1 MADQTVLAFD
11 TSAAHCAAA
20 LLCNGA
26 ILGSTFETMQKGQA
40 EALVPLIQTLLAE
53 TQTSLHKIGR
63 IGVGLGPGNFTGIR
77 ISISLARGLGLS
89 LGCPVIG
96 VDSFDASIEEET
108 KETLIAIPATRDQ
121 FYTRSSANLQATP
134 QMSDAPTL
142 ATSPIPVH
150 YRPKPDLLVANIA
163 RIAARRDVKT
173 VMPPAPLYVKPA
185 DAAPRRDPGPK
196 ILHPNAS

>member
-26 ILGSTFETMQKGQA
+26 IIGSTFETMQKGQA

-96 VDSFDASIEEET
+96 VDSFEASIEEET

-121 FYTRSSANLQATP
+121 FYTRSSANLRATP
-134 QMSDAPTL
+134 QMSDAPIL
-142 ATSPIPVH
+142 ATSPIPVL

>member
-1 MADQTVLAFD
+1 VADQTVLAFD

-40 EALVPLIQTLLAE
+40 EALVPLIQALLAE

-96 VDSFDASIEEET
+96 VDSFEASIEEKT
-108 KETLIAIPATRDQ
+108 KETLIAIPATGDK
-121 FYTRSSANLQATP
+121 FYTRSSANLQAAP
-134 QMSDAPTL
+134 EMSDAPTL
-142 ATSPIPVH
+142 ATSPIPVL

-163 RIAARRDVKT
+163 RIAARKDVKT
-173 VMPPAPLYVKPA
+173 ATPPAPLYVKPA
-185 DAAPRRDPGPK
+185 DAAPSRDPGPK
-196 ILHPNAS
+196 ILQPNAS

>member
-96 VDSFDASIEEET
+96 VDSFEASIEEET

-134 QMSDAPTL
+134 QMIDAPTL
-142 ATSPIPVH
+142 ATSPIPVL

>member
-96 VDSFDASIEEET
+96 VDSFEASIEEET

-134 QMSDAPTL
+134 QMIDAPTL

>member
-26 ILGSTFETMQKGQA
+26 ILGSTFEAMQKGQA

-63 IGVGLGPGNFTGIR
+63 IGVGVGPGNFTGIR

-89 LGCPVIG
+89 LDCPVIG
-96 VDSFDASIEEET
+96 VDSFEASIEGKT

-142 ATSPIPVH
+142 ATSPIPVL
-150 YRPKPDLLVANIA
+150 YRPKPDLLVANMA

-185 DAAPRRDPGPK
+185 DAALRRDPGPK

>member
-26 ILGSTFETMQKGQA
+26 ILGSKFKAMQKGQA

-96 VDSFDASIEEET
+96 VDSFEASIKEKT
-108 KETLIAIPATRDQ
+108 NETLIAIPATRDQ

-134 QMSDAPTL
+134 QMSATPKL
-142 ATSPIPVH
+142 ATSPIPVL

-163 RIAARRDVKT
+163 RIAARRDIKT
-173 VMPPAPLYVKPA
+173 VTPPAPLYVKPA
-185 DAAPRRDPGPK
+185 DAAPSRDPGPK
-196 ILHPNAS
+196 ILHPNVS

>member
-96 VDSFDASIEEET
+96 VDSFEASIEEET

>member
-1 MADQTVLAFD
+1 
-11 TSAAHCAAA
+11 
-20 LLCNGA
+20 
-26 ILGSTFETMQKGQA
+26 MQKGQA
-40 EALVPLIQTLLAE
+40 EALAPLIQTLLAE

-96 VDSFDASIEEET
+96 VDSFEASIEEET

-121 FYTRSSANLQATP
+121 FYTRSSANLLATP

-142 ATSPIPVH
+142 ATSPIPVL

>member
-1 MADQTVLAFD
+1 VADQTVLAFD

-53 TQTSLHKIGR
+53 TQTNLHKIGR

-96 VDSFDASIEEET
+96 VDSFEASIEGKT

-121 FYTRSSANLQATP
+121 FYTRSSANLQAAP
-134 QMSDAPTL
+134 EVSDAPTL
-142 ATSPIPVH
+142 ATSPIPVL

-163 RIAARRDVKT
+163 RIAARKDVKT
-173 VMPPAPLYVKPA
+173 APPPAPLYVKPA
-185 DAAPRRDPGPK
+185 DAAPSRDPGPK
-196 ILHPNAS
+196 ILQPNAS

>member
-53 TQTSLHKIGR
+53 TQTNLHKIGR

-96 VDSFDASIEEET
+96 VDSFEASIEGKT

-121 FYTRSSANLQATP
+121 FYTRSGANLQAAP
-134 QMSDAPTL
+134 EMSDAPTL
-142 ATSPIPVH
+142 ATSPIPVL

-163 RIAARRDVKT
+163 RIAARKDVKT
-173 VMPPAPLYVKPA
+173 ATPPAPLYVKPA
-185 DAAPRRDPGPK
+185 DAAPSRDPGPK
-196 ILHPNAS
+196 ILQPNAS

>member
-26 ILGSTFETMQKGQA
+26 ILGSTFKTMQKGQA

-53 TQTSLHKIGR
+53 TQTNLHKIGR

-96 VDSFDASIEEET
+96 VDSFEASIEGKT

-121 FYTRSSANLQATP
+121 FYTRSGANLQAAP
-134 QMSDAPTL
+134 EMSDAPTL
-142 ATSPIPVH
+142 ATSPIPVL

-163 RIAARRDVKT
+163 RIAARKDVKT
-173 VMPPAPLYVKPA
+173 ATPPAPLYVKPV
-185 DAAPRRDPGPK
+185 DAAPSRDPGPK
-196 ILHPNAS
+196 ILQPNTS

>member
-26 ILGSTFETMQKGQA
+26 IIGSTFETMQKGQA

-96 VDSFDASIEEET
+96 VDSFEASVEGKT

-142 ATSPIPVH
+142 GTSPIPVL

-163 RIAARRDVKT
+163 RSAARKDVKT
-173 VMPPAPLYVKPA
+173 ATPPAPLYVKPA
-185 DAAPRRDPGPK
+185 DAAPSRDPGPK
-196 ILHPNAS
+196 ILQPNAS

>member
-63 IGVGLGPGNFTGIR
+63 IGVGVGPGNFTGIR

-96 VDSFDASIEEET
+96 VDSFEASIEEKT
-108 KETLIAIPATRDQ
+108 KETLIAIPATRDK
-121 FYTRSSANLQATP
+121 FYTRSSANLQAAP
-134 QMSDAPTL
+134 EMSDAPTL
-142 ATSPIPVH
+142 ATSPIPVL

-163 RIAARRDVKT
+163 RIAARKDVKT
-173 VMPPAPLYVKPA
+173 ATPPAPLYVKPA
-185 DAAPRRDPGPK
+185 DAAPSRDPGPK
-196 ILHPNAS
+196 ILQPNAS

>member
-108 KETLIAIPATRDQ
+108 KESLIAIPATRDQ

>member
-40 EALVPLIQTLLAE
+40 EALVPLIQALLAE

-96 VDSFDASIEEET
+96 VDSFEASIEGKT

-121 FYTRSSANLQATP
+121 FYTRSGANLQAAP
-134 QMSDAPTL
+134 EMSDAPTL
-142 ATSPIPVH
+142 ATSPIPVL

-163 RIAARRDVKT
+163 RIAARKDVKT
-173 VMPPAPLYVKPA
+173 ATPPAPLYVKPA
-185 DAAPRRDPGPK
+185 DAAPSRDPGPK
-196 ILHPNAS
+196 ILQPNAS

>member
-26 ILGSTFETMQKGQA
+26 IIGSTFETMQKGQA

-63 IGVGLGPGNFTGIR
+63 IGVGLGPGNYTGIR

-96 VDSFDASIEEET
+96 VDSFEASIEEET

-121 FYTRSSANLQATP
+121 FYTRSSANLLATP

-142 ATSPIPVH
+142 ATSPIPVL

>member
-96 VDSFDASIEEET
+96 VDSFEASVEGKT

-121 FYTRSSANLQATP
+121 FYTRSSANLQAAP
-134 QMSDAPTL
+134 EVSDAPTL
-142 ATSPIPVH
+142 ATSPIPVL

-163 RIAARRDVKT
+163 RIAARKDVKT
-173 VMPPAPLYVKPA
+173 APPPAPLYVKPA
-185 DAAPRRDPGPK
+185 DAAPSRDPGPK
-196 ILHPNAS
+196 ILQPNAS

>member
-108 KETLIAIPATRDQ
+108 KESLIAIPATRDQ

-142 ATSPIPVH
+142 ATSPIPVL

>member
-26 ILGSTFETMQKGQA
+26 IIGSTFETMQKGQA

-63 IGVGLGPGNFTGIR
+63 IGVGLGPGNYTGIR

-96 VDSFDASIEEET
+96 VDSFEASIEEET

-142 ATSPIPVH
+142 ATSPIPVL

-196 ILHPNAS
+196 ILHQNAS

>member
-53 TQTSLHKIGR
+53 TQTNLHKIGR

-96 VDSFDASIEEET
+96 VDSFEASIEGKT
-108 KETLIAIPATRDQ
+108 KETLIAIPTTRDQ
-121 FYTRSSANLQATP
+121 FYTRSGANLQAAP
-134 QMSDAPTL
+134 EMSDAPTL
-142 ATSPIPVH
+142 ATSPIPVL

-163 RIAARRDVKT
+163 RIAARKDVKT
-173 VMPPAPLYVKPA
+173 ATPPAPLYVKPA
-185 DAAPRRDPGPK
+185 DAAPSRDPGPK
-196 ILHPNAS
+196 ILQPNAS

>member
-40 EALVPLIQTLLAE
+40 EALVPLIQALLAE

-96 VDSFDASIEEET
+96 VDSFEASIEEKT
-108 KETLIAIPATRDQ
+108 KETLIAIPATGDQ
-121 FYTRSSANLQATP
+121 FYTRSSANLQAAP
-134 QMSDAPTL
+134 EMSDAPTL
-142 ATSPIPVH
+142 ATSPIPVL

-163 RIAARRDVKT
+163 RIAARKDVKT
-173 VMPPAPLYVKPA
+173 ATPPAPLYVKPA
-185 DAAPRRDPGPK
+185 DAAPSRDPGPK
-196 ILHPNAS
+196 ILQPNAS

>member
-26 ILGSTFETMQKGQA
+26 IIGSTFETMQKGQA

-63 IGVGLGPGNFTGIR
+63 IGVGLGPGNYTGIR

-96 VDSFDASIEEET
+96 VDSFEASIEEET

-121 FYTRSSANLQATP
+121 FYTRSSANLQATA

-142 ATSPIPVH
+142 ATSPSPVL

>member
-26 ILGSTFETMQKGQA
+26 IIGSTFETMQKGQA

-96 VDSFDASIEEET
+96 VDSFEASIEEET

-142 ATSPIPVH
+142 ATSPIPVL

>member
-26 ILGSTFETMQKGQA
+26 ILGSTFEAMQKGQA

-89 LGCPVIG
+89 LDCPVIG
-96 VDSFDASIEEET
+96 VDSFAASIEGKT
-108 KETLIAIPATRDQ
+108 KETLIAIPAIRDQ

-142 ATSPIPVH
+142 AASPIPVL
-150 YRPKPDLLVANIA
+150 YRPKPDLLVANMA

-196 ILHPNAS
+196 ILHPNES

>member
-1 MADQTVLAFD
+1 VADQTVLAFD

-26 ILGSTFETMQKGQA
+26 ILGSTFEIMQKGQA

-53 TQTSLHKIGR
+53 TQTNLHKIGR

-96 VDSFDASIEEET
+96 VDSFEASIEEET

-121 FYTRSSANLQATP
+121 FYTRSGANLQAAP
-134 QMSDAPTL
+134 EMSDAPTL
-142 ATSPIPVH
+142 ATSPIPVL

-163 RIAARRDVKT
+163 RIAARKDVKT
-173 VMPPAPLYVKPA
+173 ATPPAPLYVKPA
-185 DAAPRRDPGPK
+185 DAAPSRDPGPK
-196 ILHPNAS
+196 ILQPNAS

>member
-26 ILGSTFETMQKGQA
+26 ILGSTFERMQKGQA

-53 TQTSLHKIGR
+53 TQTNLLKIGR

-96 VDSFDASIEEET
+96 VDSFEASIEEKT

-121 FYTRSSANLQATP
+121 FYTRSSANLQAAP
-134 QMSDAPTL
+134 EMSDAPTL
-142 ATSPIPVH
+142 ATSPIPVL

-163 RIAARRDVKT
+163 RIAARKDVKT
-173 VMPPAPLYVKPA
+173 ATPPAPLYVKPA
-185 DAAPRRDPGPK
+185 DAAPSRDPGPK
-196 ILHPNAS
+196 ILQPNAS

>member
-26 ILGSTFETMQKGQA
+26 ILGSTFEAMQKGQA

-89 LGCPVIG
+89 LDCPVIG
-96 VDSFDASIEEET
+96 VDSFEASIEGKT
-108 KETLIAIPATRDQ
+108 KETLIARPATRDQ

-142 ATSPIPVH
+142 ATSPIPVL
-150 YRPKPDLLVANIA
+150 YRPKPDLLVANMA

-185 DAAPRRDPGPK
+185 DAALRRDPGPK

>member
-96 VDSFDASIEEET
+96 VDSFEASIEEET

-121 FYTRSSANLQATP
+121 FYTRSSANLRATP

-142 ATSPIPVH
+142 ATSPIPVL

>member
-1 MADQTVLAFD
+1 VADQTVLAFD

-26 ILGSTFETMQKGQA
+26 IIGSTFETMQKGQA

-63 IGVGLGPGNFTGIR
+63 IGVGLGPGNYTGIR

-96 VDSFDASIEEET
+96 VDSFEASIEEET

-142 ATSPIPVH
+142 ATSPIPVL

>member
-96 VDSFDASIEEET
+96 VDSFEASVEGKT

-121 FYTRSSANLQATP
+121 FYTRSSANLQAAP
-134 QMSDAPTL
+134 EMSDAPTL
-142 ATSPIPVH
+142 ATSPIPVL

-163 RIAARRDVKT
+163 RIAARKDVKT
-173 VMPPAPLYVKPA
+173 APPPAPLYVKPA
-185 DAAPRRDPGPK
+185 DAAPSRDPGPK
-196 ILHPNAS
+196 ILQPNAS

>member
-26 ILGSTFETMQKGQA
+26 IIGSTFETMQKGQA

-63 IGVGLGPGNFTGIR
+63 IGVGLGPGNYTGIR

-96 VDSFDASIEEET
+96 VDSFEASIEEET

-142 ATSPIPVH
+142 ATSPIPVL

>member
-1 MADQTVLAFD
+1 MVDQAVLAFD

-26 ILGSTFETMQKGQA
+26 IIGSTFETMQKGQA

-96 VDSFDASIEEET
+96 VDSFEASIEEET

-142 ATSPIPVH
+142 ATSPIPVL